1 MSAAIAALAS
11 YGGSDSESDSGSDA
25 EGRPGLSAQVAGAD
39 AVLHLAGPP
48 PSAQQALLPVV
59 DSAPAVSVKVRA
71 GRRRHVK
78 ERSGSA
84 TNLADSSSKQRF
96 PVFDGRLGIPSPP
109 TRCFACA
116 PGKRRW
122 GCFPRSRAWLP
133 PESRECKFYSGATV
147 ESP

>member
-96 PVFDGRLGIPSPP
+96 PVFDGRLGIPSPYP
-109 TRCFACA
+109 LRWLCPGETRLGVFSSLACMA
-116 PGKRRW
+116 S
-122 GCFPRSRAWLP
+122 SRKP
-133 PESRECKFYSGATV
+133 
-147 ESP
+147 

>member
-1 MSAAIAALAS
+1 MFFFSLTPRPPLAEGHFRSGKMSAAIAALAS

-71 GRRRHVK
+71 GRGR
-78 ERSGSA
+78 
-84 TNLADSSSKQRF
+84 TNLARLEVENKRF
-96 PVFDGRLGIPSPP
+96 PVFDGRLGIPSPY
-109 TRCFACA
+109 RLLDAV
-116 PGKRRW
+116 GVSL
-122 GCFPRSRAWLP
+122 PRVHGFLQKAALV
-133 PESRECKFYSGATV
+133 YIL
-147 ESP
+147 